1 MGYIRAVLLVAGIL
15 LLTSCSTSTQVA
27 QAPRFTEGEA
37 ADFIARY
44 YSDETSYALKPALME
59 GTFRAVCD
67 RALLL
72 KLAGQQPR
80 RELAVIVMIHY
91 VGAQQEDTTKL
102 AWVNDLKRLGYK
114 RIVFLRGGHRMQ
126 VNGLPMLACPKG
138 SGALAG
144 K

>member
-15 LLTSCSTSTQVA
+15 LLTSCSTSTRVA

-59 GTFRAVCD
+59 GTFRSVCD
-67 RALLL
+67 RAFLL

-91 VGAQQEDTTKL
+91 MGAQQEDTIKS
-102 AWVNDLKRLGYK
+102 AWASDLKKLGYQ
-114 RIVFLRGGHRMQ
+114 RIVFLRGDNRMQ
-126 VNGLPMLACPKG
+126 VNGLRMLPCPQG
-138 SGALAG
+138 SAALAE